1 MSGNKDDEVVQTLS
15 ADRAEEPQARRLE
28 VRAMIPTVD
37 QTVKITGP
45 DGRPQR
51 GRVLNA
57 YHSTG
62 GFFSVWIDL
71 DDCLANPANHV
82 AGDCVTGALV
92 LTERDGVYCD
102 LWEGR
107 WELEVIEPG

>member
-1 MSGNKDDEVVQTLS
+1 
-15 ADRAEEPQARRLE
+15 
-28 VRAMIPTVD
+28 MIPTVD

-57 YHSTG
+57 YRSTG

-92 LTERDGVYCD
+92 LTERDGVYRD

-107 WELEVIEPG
+107 WELEVIEPGSQN